1 MASNGR
7 PTKYLPATVDRIL
20 TAVRSGTPRIHAGRF
35 AGIADRT
42 MSLWLATK
50 PEFKDAVERAES
62 EFIAE
67 TVARIATHGRDN
79 WQALAWILER
89 RWPADFGRQDRIK
102 LEMEATLTEVRQA
115 AEAEG
120 IDADLAVR
128 EAKRLL
134 GLR

>member
-1 MASNGR
+1 
-7 PTKYLPATVDRIL
+7 
-20 TAVRSGTPRIHAGRF
+20 
-35 AGIADRT
+35 

>member
-20 TAVRSGTPRIHAGRF
+20 MAVRSGTPRIHAGRF

-50 PEFKDAVERAES
+50 PEFKDAVEKAES

-89 RWPADFGRQDRIK
+89 RYPADFGRQDRIK